1 MSKTN
6 KVFML
11 VLFLVVIIVFAK
23 LYVSQTHYFSF
34 TNLTNHNNGLVRDVS
49 SYIVEKKLNGMSL
62 EEKKD
67 TFLEILFPSSLNLPS
82 GWRLSSEAINV
93 FCDSIITKDKNEKEF
108 ILYNVAHTASLY
120 KNLEVL
126 KFLNQFGDIKR
137 VFLEF
142 EKPFGATSYEKL
154 DELSKRVISSGDV
167 GELKCH
173 NKLYKDRH
181 F

>member
-62 EEKKD
+62 E
-67 TFLEILFPSSLNLPS
+67 N
-82 GWRLSSEAINV
+82 
-93 FCDSIITKDKNEKEF
+93 
-108 ILYNVAHTASLY
+108 
-120 KNLEVL
+120 
-126 KFLNQFGDIKR
+126 
-137 VFLEF
+137 
-142 EKPFGATSYEKL
+142 
-154 DELSKRVISSGDV
+154 
-167 GELKCH
+167 
-173 NKLYKDRH
+173 NKGRH
-181 F
+181 Y